1 MITLSFPWLVVLV
14 MLLFLATLVLM
25 ACFKS
30 PMRKWVCF
38 GLAFV
43 SIAYLLYIILWQQQ
57 DSDQKLD
64 WFLFGCVSVFAA
76 LALAGIGFIDMVK
89 PKPLIVPVQNS
100 GIPPALSDG
109 EDEQTDNICGEL
121 NTDDSNKESEAEKIQ
136 REELIRKV
144 LPWFLDQLNQYD

>member
-1 MITLSFPWLVVLV
+1 

-76 LALAGIGFIDMVK
+76 LALAGLGFIDMVK
-89 PKPLIVPVQNS
+89 TKKRFWW
-100 GIPPALSDG
+100 
-109 EDEQTDNICGEL
+109 C
-121 NTDDSNKESEAEKIQ
+121 
-136 REELIRKV
+136 
-144 LPWFLDQLNQYD
+144 